1 MLASTRTINNAPG
14 CVEFYTAR
22 SVFVFV
28 SSTAGAAHVR
38 PASSR
43 QPQRFRVDDEHR
55 PLRRRGGFHI
65 RPIVRAFAGKPQARQ
80 AGLLQGTPILQY
92 PQPGQ
97 QRFDANQNQNDTADA
112 LSGGTVF
119 GTEHRACLD
128 ADSGQ

>member
-1 MLASTRTINNAPG
+1 MLASTCTINNAPG
-14 CVEFYTAR
+14 CVEFHTAR

-28 SSTAGAAHVR
+28 SSTVGAAHVR

-65 RPIVRAFAGKPQARQ
+65 RPIVRAFAGKPQA
-80 AGLLQGTPILQY
+80 GLLQGTPILQY

-112 LSGGTVF
+112 LGGGAVLVA
-119 GTEHRACLD
+119 EQRAHLD

>member
-1 MLASTRTINNAPG
+1 M
-14 CVEFYTAR
+14 
-22 SVFVFV
+22 
-28 SSTAGAAHVR
+28 R

-65 RPIVRAFAGKPQARQ
+65 RPIIRAFVGKPQARQ
-80 AGLLQGTPILQY
+80 DGLLQETPILQY

-112 LSGGTVF
+112 LGRDAVF
-119 GTEHRACLD
+119 VAEQRAHLD